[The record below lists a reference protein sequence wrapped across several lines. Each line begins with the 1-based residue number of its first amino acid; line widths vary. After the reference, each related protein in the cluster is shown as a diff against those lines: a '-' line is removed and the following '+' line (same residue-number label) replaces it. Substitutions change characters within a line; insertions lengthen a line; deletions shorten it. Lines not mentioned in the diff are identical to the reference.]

1 MHARAACGPPSS
13 NSGCVRVVSG
23 AASSIRVVEP
33 TRSTFIR
40 NLPNVLTTLR
50 LVAVPVF
57 IALMVINQGTTLA
70 AGLVFFFAAF
80 TDFFD
85 GFIARRYHV
94 MSQYGKV
101 VDPVADRL
109 LVNSAV
115 LLLCVYDS
123 QWFGGDGRLFGFE
136 FLIVLAR
143 DLPVVYGYSKVR
155 EFTMVD
161 VTRLGKWGMA
171 LMMAGL
177 TWLLLLPEA
186 TWPVWPFEIGLAI
199 SVVVFVQYVRRYG
212 WMLRSTRATDPR
224 ANPSADPEPRVEASP
239 DPRVE

>member
-1 MHARAACGPPSS
+1 M
-13 NSGCVRVVSG
+13 
-23 AASSIRVVEP
+23 VEP

-50 LVAVPVF
+50 LLAVPVF
-57 IALMVINQGTTLA
+57 IAMVIAAGGTTLA
-70 AGLVFFFAAF
+70 AGLVFFVAAF

-85 GFIARRYHV
+85 GFIARRFHV

-101 VDPVADRL
+101 IDPLADRL

-115 LLLCVYDS
+115 LLLCWYDS
-123 QWFGGDGRLFGFE
+123 RWFGDGDGRLLGIEILVVF
-136 FLIVLAR
+136 AR
-143 DLPVVYGYSKVR
+143 DLPAIYGYTKVR

-177 TWLLLLPEA
+177 TWLLLLPDA
-186 TWPVWPFEIGLAI
+186 TWPLWPFWLGLAI
-199 SVVVFVQYVRRYG
+199 SVVVFVQYFRRYG
-212 WMLRSTRATDPR
+212 WMLRSARSD
-224 ANPSADPEPRVEASP
+224 DPEPRVEATP
-239 DPRVE
+239 DARVE

>member
-1 MHARAACGPPSS
+1 
-13 NSGCVRVVSG
+13 
-23 AASSIRVVEP
+23 VVEP

-50 LVAVPVF
+50 LLAVPVF
-57 IALMVINQGTTLA
+57 IGLVVVAEGTTLA
-70 AGLVFFFAAF
+70 AGLVFFIAAF

-85 GFIARRYHV
+85 GFIARRFHV

-101 VDPVADRL
+101 VDPLADRL

-115 LLLCVYDS
+115 LLLCYYDS
-123 QWFGGDGRLFGFE
+123 RWFGGDGRLFGFE
-136 FLIVLAR
+136 FLVVFAR
-143 DLPVVYGYSKVR
+143 DLPAIYGYTKVR

-186 TWPVWPFEIGLAI
+186 TWPVWPFEVGLLI
-199 SVVVFVQYVRRYG
+199 SVVVFVQYFRKYG
-212 WMLRSTRATDPR
+212 WMLRTAG
-224 ANPSADPEPRVEASP
+224 SADPRSAALHDPEPKVEASP
-239 DPRVE
+239 DARVE

>member
-1 MHARAACGPPSS
+1 M
-13 NSGCVRVVSG
+13 
-23 AASSIRVVEP
+23 EP

-50 LVAVPVF
+50 LLAVPVF
-57 IALMVINQGTTLA
+57 IAMVIAAGGTTLA
-70 AGLVFFFAAF
+70 AGLVFFVAAF

-85 GFIARRYHV
+85 GFIARRFHV

-101 VDPVADRL
+101 IDPLADRL

-115 LLLCVYDS
+115 LLLCWYDS
-123 QWFGGDGRLFGFE
+123 RWFGDGDGRLLGIEILVVF
-136 FLIVLAR
+136 AR
-143 DLPVVYGYSKVR
+143 DLPAIYGYTKVR

-177 TWLLLLPEA
+177 TWLLLLPDA
-186 TWPVWPFEIGLAI
+186 TWPLWPFWLGLAI
-199 SVVVFVQYVRRYG
+199 SVVVFVQYFRRYG
-212 WMLRSTRATDPR
+212 WMLRSARSD
-224 ANPSADPEPRVEASP
+224 DPEPRVEATP
-239 DPRVE
+239 DARVE

>member
-1 MHARAACGPPSS
+1 M
-13 NSGCVRVVSG
+13 
-23 AASSIRVVEP
+23 EP
-33 TRSTFIR
+33 RRSTFVR

-57 IALMVINQGTTLA
+57 IALMVAGEGATLA
-70 AGLVFFFAAF
+70 AGLLFLAASF

-85 GFIARRYHV
+85 GWLARRFRV

-101 VDPVADRL
+101 VDPLADRL

-115 LLLCVYDS
+115 LLLCFYDS
-123 QWFGGDGRLFGFE
+123 RWFGGSGRLLGPE
-136 FLIVLAR
+136 FLVVIAR
-143 DLPVVYGYSKVR
+143 DALAMYGYTRVR
-155 EFTMVD
+155 EHTMVD

-186 TWPVWPFEIGLAI
+186 TWPLWPFWLGLAI
-199 SVVVFVQYVRRYG
+199 SVVVLLQYIHRY
-212 WMLRSTRATDPR
+212 WWVLRGSAAATRDHR
-224 ANPSADPEPRVEASP
+224 AAGTSHNPEAEVETSP
-239 DPRVE
+239 DPRVG

>member
-1 MHARAACGPPSS
+1 M
-13 NSGCVRVVSG
+13 
-23 AASSIRVVEP
+23 VEP

-50 LVAVPVF
+50 LAAVPVF
-57 IALMVINQGTTLA
+57 IGLVVVAEGTTLA
-70 AGLVFFFAAF
+70 AGLVFFVAAF

-85 GFIARRYHV
+85 GFIARRFHV

-101 VDPVADRL
+101 VDPLADRL

-115 LLLCVYDS
+115 LLMCWYDS
-123 QWFGGDGRLFGFE
+123 RWFGGNGRLFGPE
-136 FLIVLAR
+136 FLVVFAR
-143 DLPVVYGYSKVR
+143 DLPAIYGYTKVR

-177 TWLLLLPEA
+177 TWLLLLPQA
-186 TWPVWPFEIGLAI
+186 TWPVWPFEVGLVI
-199 SVVVFVQYVRRYG
+199 SVVVFVQYFRRYG
-212 WMLRSTRATDPR
+212 WMLRTPAEGDDPASQG
-224 ANPSADPEPRVEASP
+224 ANPEPRVETSP
-239 DPRVE
+239 DARVE